1 MATWHPSAIPH
12 TNHSSERY
20 WHGVSQISA
29 HSNFEQPKVSV
40 RTGPGGAQV
49 PTAAQPSV
57 SGGAQLASTPGASA
71 WRADEHG
78 GT

>member
-29 HSNFEQPKVSV
+29 HSNLEQPRVSV
-40 RTGPGGAQV
+40 RTGPSAQV
-49 PTAAQPSV
+49 PPPAQPSI
-57 SGGAQLASTPGASA
+57 SGGAQLSGTPGLST
-71 WRADEHG
+71 WRGDEQG
-78 GT
+78 V